1 MAIPGESSPNI
12 NQALVALGES
22 LRSEFQALI
31 GEYTAGGLAGN
42 YLTSEDCSELRCLE
56 KVVSQVGQLG
66 EEFTALETWL
76 TSGFIPKG
84 LATPIDADSGYD
96 YAPLAP
102 QRAIPRWGEQNS
114 QSPPSEQSLARGD
127 LGGFSQTRPSPIH
140 TSIQQHPTPNPTMED
155 SWSTPVGGD
164 QVSQGN
170 NSDVFVNSGDV
181 QFSRVESGATR
192 RQKAEGTG
200 QKVPTTTPAQELTLD
215 QELFPSASKA
225 PSTQSRSKQPTLD
238 RNEALLPKHSSN
250 VQGLKELAELLAS
263 QEQLDLANPNL
274 VSASDPTLHSNLV
287 DRGDFE
293 HTGDQVL
300 FTHATPDLLIDSY
313 RSGEQIGIAESSD
326 EYEWGGHPARACFQ
340 SFPPDDDPPQP
351 PLIRGEPYSKS
362 PERAIPRSGDNGG
375 TPSLK
380 TRPSPRQETGKMPI
394 PQNSSNHAMIKQP
407 QEISGG
413 SPETWQRFPLGADT
427 DITPP
432 QALQTSSDPSA
443 ISPQRSALSDQP
455 SAISPQPSA
464 ISPQRSAISHYP
476 LPITHYPLPITH
488 HPSPITHYPLPI
500 THYPL
505 PITHSSDPSKLETEV
520 ETEMIRR
527 NGTPEMDL
535 DQIMDA
541 IASKV
546 SREYRR
552 FYGSS

>member
-1 MAIPGESSPNI
+1 LQE
-12 NQALVALGES
+12 
-22 LRSEFQALI
+22 
-31 GEYTAGGLAGN
+31 
-42 YLTSEDCSELRCLE
+42 
-56 KVVSQVGQLG
+56 VVSQVGQLS

-84 LATPIDADSGYD
+84 LATPIDADSEYD
-96 YAPLAP
+96 CAPLAP

-192 RQKAEGTG
+192 RQKLEGRG

-215 QELFPSASKA
+215 QELFPSSSVA

-238 RNEALLPKHSSN
+238 RNEALLPKHSNNVQGLKELAELLPSQEQLDLPNPNLVSASDPMLYSNLVDREHKQDKGDQVLFTNATPDQLIDDYGSGDEISDPSPETLQRFPLGADTDIASPPGSFAPSTQPLSKKPTLGRNEVVLPKHSSN
-250 VQGLKELAELLAS
+250 VQGLKELAELLPS
-263 QEQLDLANPNL
+263 QEQLNLANPNL
-274 VSASDPTLHSNLV
+274 VSESDPTLHSNLV
-287 DRGDFE
+287 DRE
-293 HTGDQVL
+293 HKQDKGDQVL
-300 FTHATPDLLIDSY
+300 FTNATPDQLIDSY
-313 RSGEQIGIAESSD
+313 RSGEEIGIAESSD
-326 EYEWGGHPARACFQ
+326 EYEWGGNPGWPRKETGKM
-340 SFPPDDDPPQP
+340 PIPQ
-351 PLIRGEPYSKS
+351 
-362 PERAIPRSGDNGG
+362 
-375 TPSLK
+375 
-380 TRPSPRQETGKMPI
+380 GKMPI
-394 PQNSSNHAMIKQP
+394 PQNSSNHSMIKQP

-413 SPETWQRFPLGADT
+413 SPESLQRFPLAADI

-488 HPSPITHYPLPI
+488 HPLPITHYPSPITHYPSPILPI
-500 THYPL
+500 P
-505 PITHSSDPSKLETEV
+505 
-520 ETEMIRR
+520 
-527 NGTPEMDL
+527 
-535 DQIMDA
+535 
-541 IASKV
+541 AS
-546 SREYRR
+546 
-552 FYGSS
+552 